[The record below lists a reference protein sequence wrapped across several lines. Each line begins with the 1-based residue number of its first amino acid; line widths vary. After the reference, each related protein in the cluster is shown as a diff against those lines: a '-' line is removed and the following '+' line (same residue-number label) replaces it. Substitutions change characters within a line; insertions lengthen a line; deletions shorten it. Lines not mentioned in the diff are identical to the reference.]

1 VPLSFDYGTEKEP
14 LDPKRAFIFLVAL
27 VLVLALLSWLP
38 RGVTTTPPSGTAHQA
53 FNATASRG
61 KDVPDYDYL
70 VENGIP
76 GKIAR
81 AAVMNPRV
89 MDAVMAEIAER
100 RHSSQ

>member
-1 VPLSFDYGTEKEP
+1 M
-14 LDPKRAFIFLVAL
+14 DPKRAFIFLAAL

-38 RGVTTTPPSGTAHQA
+38 RGVTTAPPSGTAPTSNQA